1 MDLQNTP
8 DYIALYKDNAS
19 VSGDNNVYTWNIPNN
34 YFSSARGNKCY
45 VSLAQVIMS
54 SPDSNEVIV
63 KYHGGVNASTSDNNA
78 NVLGLMSMSN
88 PHNQNAGHLQFSG
101 SEQINLLINAR
112 PSTITISTNNLD
124 NSAYEATDAVFVL
137 KFTYLNPE
145 TSNMDYSNTLYQ
157 KL

>member
-8 DYIALYKDNAS
+8 DYIALYKDDAS
-19 VSGDNNVYTWNIPNN
+19 VNGNQYSWNIPNN
-34 YFSSARGNKCY
+34 YFSTARGNKCY

-54 SPDSNEVIV
+54 SPDTNEVIV
-63 KYHGGVNASTSDNNA
+63 KYHGGANASTSDKNS
-78 NVLGLMSMSN
+78 NVLALLSMSN

-124 NSAYEATDAVFVL
+124 NSSYVPTDAVFVL
-137 KFTYLNPE
+137 KFTYLDPE
-145 TSNMDYSNTLYQ
+145 NSNMDYSNTLYQ